1 MTYNN
6 INDFIPRFTPDYT
19 QMNLSFGDFL
29 KPNFNAAQGVSLFN
43 CSTLFLQP
51 NFNATQGVGLFDSFT
66 PFLQSNNNSFMLNWP
81 SLPNPNT
88 LDFFSQNSFGNYN
101 YGCFN
106 NYSFYT
112 PNILNQTTLKK
123 SSNITKKMG
132 LKNFTGYAKLTK
144 QEAEKKAREDKNLEK
159 LRGGKNWSVSSGS
172 FINDIPY
179 AARGIN
185 QFLNKLTEELN
196 IDLTVTSALGTKTSP
211 HVKNGG
217 HYDPYNPKLDFGNL
231 SCNEAEK
238 LKTKLQKTGYFSR
251 VAVEKHA
258 NNTAHLDVKIK
269 DDVLAKFA

>member
-1 MTYNN
+1 MALHDY
-6 INDFIPRFTPDYT
+6 FTNFLNSNSGSMSFNYG
-19 QMNLSFGDFL
+19 FGDFF
-29 KPNFNAAQGVSLFN
+29 KPNFNVAQGVSLFN
-43 CSTLFLQP
+43 CSTPFLQP

-81 SLPNPNT
+81 SFSNPNT

-112 PNILNQTTLKK
+112 PNISNQTTLKK

-185 QFLNKLTEELN
+185 RFLDSLAKELGVHLT
-196 IDLTVTSALGTKTSP
+196 ITSALGTKSSP

-217 HYDPYNPKLDFGNL
+217 HYDEINPKLDIGNL
-231 SCNEAEK
+231 TPSKAKE
-238 LKTKLQKTGYFSR
+238 LRTKLLNTGYFSR
-251 VAVEKHA
+251 VEVEQHGK
-258 NNTAHLDVKIK
+258 TAHLDVKIK
-269 DDVLAKFA
+269 DDALAKFA